1 MRDGKQRRPGRLVFA
16 SGQRRG
22 QMEIMGLAIIVIL
35 VSLGLLFAVQWML
48 KPPSKQAQRAKESVL
63 AANFLNTMLG
73 TTDLECNKRTVKE
86 LLQDCALTGGITQ
99 CPTGRHSCEEAKHIM
114 DILFDNTLKKWNMKY
129 HFSISGPGNAA
140 MEQLKFQTT
149 PCPGEREQKI
159 HPLPVRP
166 GFEISLALEICR

>member
-1 MRDGKQRRPGRLVFA
+1 MRGA
-16 SGQRRG
+16 RRG

-48 KPPSKQAQRAKESVL
+48 KAPSKQAQRAKESVL
-63 AANFLNTMLG
+63 AANFLNTMLA
-73 TTDLECNKRTVKE
+73 TTDLECNKRTVRE

-129 HFSISGPGNAA
+129 HFSMTGATPV
-140 MEQLKFQTT
+140 EQLQFQTT

-166 GFEISLALEICR
+166 GFEISLVLEICR